1 MSSSLRLVAAGA
13 IFAAAAAFA
22 ATPQTSYAATPPA
35 TSSSATK
42 TAARTR
48 TPQQQRMSDCSHQAK
63 AEGKK
68 GPERKTFMSTC
79 LKGSHTAA
87 ASTSAPHKTKVKA
100 ETKADAEG

>member
-1 MSSSLRLVAAGA
+1 MSTSLRLVAAGA

-22 ATPQTSYAATPPA
+22 ATPQMTYAATPAA
-35 TSSSATK
+35 TSSTATK
-42 TAARTR
+42 TTSRTR
-48 TPQQQRMSDCSHQAK
+48 TPQQQRMADCNHQAK

-87 ASTSAPHKTKVKA
+87 ASTSSQHKAKVKA
-100 ETKADAEG
+100 EPKADAEG